1 MTMNQQSFDY
11 IKSNFPTAQ
20 HITDYNDDIEYWLNQ
35 TISNPAEPLFIQ
47 NLRKILVNQ
56 LKGNFGVWKDKNLPT
71 GKEILRPD
79 SADSYWVA
87 KRVEIIKTA
96 ISSSN
101 SAQVTNEQVIKYL
114 KKFDDNVP
122 SNVSLDDKAL
132 EGAWDKWFKAGAYGM
147 LPGGAQGC
155 FEVTATMKMFAY
167 AVSDRLK
174 DYTANSSP
182 TTPPGAPADVPE
194 PPPVAEPD
202 LSLERAAALEEFLSK
217 VYYHDTALTYNSNNF
232 YQVVRGRN
240 SLSFNDNLDDPMYMS
255 FKNVI
260 APTGEITQLNEK
272 YQKNLFE
279 KIEASGLYDLLAH
292 ADAIQSYGQARLLNV
307 NRVSMSGAAANVL
320 DGARDTAWLQ
330 QLGIV
335 LTRLSREPIV
345 LATIYQYF
353 PDLVNYFFTAL
364 AITGDYS
371 NAGAGGSAN
380 DKLNR
385 EAALLNDLMSSFG
398 QKNGVNIFRGAW
410 DKSAL
415 ITTGESIANA
425 IKTFPFRQN
434 IPPASPDIFHLR
446 LGASNFY
453 IPPLSINVSNA
464 FKASS
469 LGGGALR
476 QKNSPKY
483 NTGHK
488 HTTITMQLYFPNYE
502 EIWGISIEDASK
514 ISLKDNFTLDFSADG
529 DNEEKIDKF
538 LSSLRGLVA
547 AFKYAPF
554 LPIRNHY
561 INSVYGVTGVS
572 LHAMNISTL
581 PNYPFALVVELELYA
596 FNHKPYLP
604 MISDFNQ
611 AINWGKFRQYMGK
624 AAGALHNYINEEFLV
639 ATDLNPANGKTVVN
653 TDRSGTSNYNFLTD
667 GVAVSPANVASE
679 QLLGYKNE
687 EYTTNVV
694 SEWVNGSNISFYMP
708 AETQTKIFTPDV
720 SGFRS
725 QEENY
730 IAATDQ
736 SRGLW
741 NSMLSTFGIDVSSAG
756 YGLTLDGVLQTSV
769 GNIVDFTV
777 RQKILDSIDILTA
790 GRSSKDFQK
799 QAYAFLARSFVLQ
812 NPILNTDEKNFI
824 YDMDTNTNAY
834 TSTVYDYRYGTIT
847 HSGWSLYDWKL
858 LLKKTAEKTE
868 TYLDFLVNE
877 SIESDALNNGKQ
889 DDQGWKDNRKDYWK
903 KQYAAA
909 FSATVY
915 ERFFKSGPI
924 RDLLEAARERAGS
937 FHFREW
943 EVPMVRVD
951 LDPTK
956 AIVTGVSVSMSNNI
970 VPLQLQMQEEPTY
983 QHVGGGDTRINISMT
998 IIGESELIKL
1008 RKIFEHING
1017 LARLEHATGVLG
1029 FLGIKNIIT
1038 ALAGVKYVLPLNF
1051 NITTKENYPHVY
1063 DVQLRLIDF
1072 DIFQQKRESLS
1083 SEAQKNLIENFGTKK
1098 NPFLR
1103 IKQLWGATNA
1113 YPDFPLDVRDSSGG
1127 IVGCLDPDFYFRSF
1141 QMLDNDVVNNIKS
1154 NNGKLDRLN
1163 IEKID
1168 LGGKIVFGAGTG
1180 HGSMVY
1186 QNTAI
1191 IEKFKDYIKNN
1202 DIKGLKAYSSG
1213 TLGLDAAK
1221 TASYLEAALMG
1232 DTTDKFLLSYVDSL
1246 DEKEF
1251 NNSDLSGLN
1260 YNISSGKFQVG
1271 SVSSVDAQAK
1281 AKLTAALSGT
1291 NKDDL
1296 FNADNLVSFD
1306 PDDLDAHAVIHSFS
1320 AVSNGLDN
1328 KIPSMIQTAD
1338 GYQFG
1343 YIDKTNGRFYLTID
1357 DVAVKKDGSVSYIG
1371 YSDTQTPDN
1380 GTTKSLTGIPGAKA
1394 LSEYQYA
1401 FSSGDSSK
1409 PETMGDPGH
1418 SKAVSNHWEKM
1429 MLDTSYR
1436 DLSGRMVRAFP
1447 TYMLW
1452 LISEG
1457 NFAGTK
1463 LFDNF
1468 YGLQSVSEFSIV
1480 SSEDILGDTLILKIS
1495 NMYAKLSTK
1504 EITTLFSG
1512 PGETNAAAGTNVFS
1526 LAEGVENIIDQTL
1539 NNARNIL
1546 GHMES
1551 QYVVNIENIRLK
1563 PGVRIHLR
1571 GGYGSNPN
1579 SLHTLFNGVIT
1590 EVELGEEVT
1599 VTCQSDAIELSPVVN
1614 STDKKG
1620 DSGHIDGGLNTG
1632 LYLSEPRDLMVR
1644 LLSMGTSRTREAFAQ
1659 STRGM
1664 VFSEN
1669 KFGIKHFG
1677 TILYEPLNEIE
1688 LNRSSLLRNTISDA
1702 MLNVGQGSG
1711 IPGLSTVAQVAGIAA
1726 VGGAIGATG
1735 GLLGLPIGAIGGTVA
1750 GGAIGIETRTGVLG
1764 MMRTMWANFSSS
1776 RDLELFKRNIYPGNG
1791 TGVAQ
1796 FLGGDLGDGWAN
1808 AATLTPEDI
1817 PNTRLDY
1824 LNRLTDASWNDVLRK
1839 YNVGSAPASATL
1851 DTLTAGM
1858 GVKQSGGGTSAILGG
1873 LTLGIGAAL
1882 AYGTGGLALP
1892 VIGGT
1897 LAAGGGA
1904 SLLGSISGRGGVNI
1918 WKTFGLVSDLDDDM
1932 PGFDEVSFRAQTYMK
1947 SVWDLFQTCARLL
1960 PNYIV
1965 AVRPFEDRSTIFYG
1979 KPHWLYTSGVV
1990 PITTGFPSEKRAI
2003 ELGITTPRPINP
2015 DSQVMDIMNK
2025 IQQTSNSKAD
2035 YDAFR
2040 NARNPLTT
2048 LSTIVNDQLNAS
2060 NVYAPAGILKGKVI
2074 RLTDPNRLIYQDSKK
2089 KNVAKIPK
2097 NKGLVGVGFH
2107 LPIDPDGKKTEI
2119 DISEP
2124 HSEHF
2129 EIEQM
2134 PLRYA
2139 FPYFTDR
2146 LTSAPLKDYA
2156 FFASGDEAL
2165 GHGYSHTGLQKDTLY
2180 VNLLITEASL
2190 LKGTTPLTEKIQ
2202 DSSGDSDEEFSI
2214 TLTAPVFKASI
2225 DPIAVFGSDNF
2236 VFNIATAGSLSSNKA
2251 IIRMPLPLMKN
2262 EQTVSDGSW
2271 EYDYINESKITT
2283 SNKFSYRDWGS
2294 PSTALDEQFY
2304 IAMKWPY
2311 KITEDLNDEMF
2322 KKFKQEYFSGYEDKD
2337 FCGTVDDYKKR
2348 KVLVYSPVTKTAV
2361 VCKPAYF
2368 LWGKGETTNDEFTY
2382 GTTAIVSPDAA
2393 YFLGLMHL
2401 TETEK
2406 RNWLNDPQGGNK
2418 STDLS
2423 YKNNAPGG
2431 GAYITAATAAINAG
2445 LAPMPIPREC
2455 YFTFV
2460 DDSIPL
2466 GVVTTLQTPTTEF
2479 KTNYGGGTDS
2489 TTENDRIIGFGKFQN
2504 STTPGKMEVELASL
2518 TKYSDHMSPDALER
2532 SQAISGTALDAF
2544 NTQWLEF
2551 VPTGG
2556 ITLLDSS
2563 FYASAAAMGGN
2574 ILATSGSQDGYFD
2587 MVINAEKNGYN
2598 GLDRKA
2604 LWDILDTELA
2614 TTGKKESADGRARFA
2629 PVYDPSSKESVD
2641 ARAFFDEGF
2650 SNSTH
2655 VIAGNGRTLAQANDV
2670 WDQFRFGYHTYDAVK
2685 KIFFD
2690 AFGLDPENVDAMP
2703 KAIIDILR
2711 DPTKDIT
2718 IFKPFSSTNKT
2729 AEDEFAMLLGSDFI
2743 NTNNQGL
2750 KGPVP
2755 APTIIEGVKKTI
2767 TTDIHDVKAAI
2778 EYARK
2783 NLVDAPLDQGGLIKY
2798 FDVLAKSKY
2807 KKLGL
2812 FLQSQTNINI
2822 IFGSDISG
2830 GARKV
2835 DDIITENFS
2844 AKQVFLLIVGMFRQA
2859 MWQDPYARAWLVLK
2873 PNRKYSSDDMWDFS
2887 PVNKIFAAFIDPNQ
2901 NYSSDKKK
2909 FLKLLAENKGE
2920 GNSAGNV
2927 LGVLTH
2933 NTGEFWSNNI
2943 GPIFTAI
2950 SDGLSGLLSMFRM
2963 SMVQTG
2969 YGLSELDNFTKQAN
2983 ILNRAL
2989 NDSIY
2994 YSLGRAGSLL
3004 RATDNPFTREYGE
3017 PVVEIREPFQKMH
3030 YINSFSH
3037 ILTNQIQEST
3047 IDVATQITAVSDGKY
3062 PVTVALDKSIPSER
3076 QIEKTVET
3084 GIYFDNVAGDGLFG
3098 IAQPLFHP
3106 IEFARGAIKLSQG
3119 APDELMAKRVGLAH
3133 LKESLKDIY
3142 SGEIVVIGS
3151 PDIRP
3156 HDLVYLADV
3165 YERMYGIFEVEQVVH
3180 HFTSDLG
3187 FITSITPNAFVT
3199 VNDPARWFMSSW
3211 VHSYFSLQNMR
3222 NDTKMIINSVQ
3233 AGNTGILSGGNIS
3246 VDGIHQALSAQMLG
3260 GLQFT
3265 HGSSSL
3271 MSDIMAN
3278 FAAEGLSDAQSQ
3290 IDKQIKANNSA
3301 PSLTGIASAYL
3312 IAGGLGAAA
3321 TALLAP
3327 TGFGLAAGALGA
3339 GIGGDLMWKGWKW
3352 VRDNVLDQHG
3362 CYIGY
3367 LNKNGQP
3374 MDAGLAINQGMT
3386 VGRYATKRLLPGILG
3401 VKTRTKTPEGNAYIR
3416 YDDLLKNMGWQE
3428 KQIGDLIRYTSYE
3441 NALVNA
3447 EVLKYSGTGPDKTGL
3462 NQFFKV
3468 LCKLNRILNADEIEV
3483 IDLLDPSG
3491 TPFIVRLD
3499 GIIAS
3504 SLNVFK
3510 AYAEGKA
3517 QSAINTT
3524 AAGSRA
3530 AVFVEERLIGKPF
3543 VIRVSPNDQSSVSI
3557 YAEDQMSP
3565 GSSINTPKNYKKATT
3580 YNKKDDTLGTV
3591 FYKIL
3596 DQDLNSV
3603 IQKVRGLFLTTSGFS
3618 VIGSKSIEQI
3628 KAEFKNTLY
3637 PDSNLFIKFDTVFD
3651 SLSLIDTYNNSYFTL
3666 SGSNDP
3672 LANLTADYKFL
3683 FNILVNFRIIDIL
3696 NTKASEWPYV
3706 SWDEYYEDG
3715 SPATL
3720 NWELVVNNLAQVY
3733 TVDLLRERPSVISLD
3748 DQLPMPTLQQQ
3759 NPTSPL

>member
-1 MTMNQQSFDY
+1 MTMNKQSFDY
-11 IKSNFPTAQ
+11 IKSKFTSQTAIKDYIEELKQ
-20 HITDYNDDIEYWLNQ
+20 YVLAFSSSSVNPGTIVVLTDLCKDTGIYQGQY
-35 TISNPAEPLFIQ
+35 TTT
-47 NLRKILVNQ
+47 
-56 LKGNFGVWKDKNLPT
+56 WKDKDLPNAF
-71 GKEILRPD
+71 KMLQPD
-79 SADSYWVA
+79 
-87 KRVEIIKTA
+87 
-96 ISSSN
+96 N
-101 SAQVTNEQVIKYL
+101 SDDIW
-114 KKFDDNVP
+114 KKFRSEAVIAAAKKMGISTDVVSYLRNFDKSIPQSVSPDDA
-122 SNVSLDDKAL
+122 SLNN
-132 EGAWDKWFKAGAYGM
+132 AWDKWYTQLEDDNNNPKK
-147 LPGGAQGC
+147 AQGL
-155 FEVTATMKMFAY
+155 FEKNDSMFVFIQY
-167 AVSDRLK
+167 VQNRLSGI
-174 DYTANSSP
+174 DLTQDTSS
-182 TTPPGAPADVPE
+182 TPPVSE
-194 PPPVAEPD
+194 SPPIDEVNVDINIEKIV
-202 LSLERAAALEEFLSK
+202 ALETFLFNANKATYTVDSQSG
-217 VYYHDTALTYNSNNF
+217 ALYREILSRNNRPTDAF
-232 YQVVRGRN
+232 TP
-240 SLSFNDNLDDPMYMS
+240 NDIGTNPT
-255 FKNVI
+255 FKLFQNVI
-260 APTGEITQLNEK
+260 APNADVFNLGEK
-272 YQKNLFE
+272 YQKSLFE

-330 QLGIV
+330 QLAIV

-385 EAALLNDLMSSFG
+385 EAALMNDLMSSFG

-434 IPPASPDIFHLR
+434 IPPTSPDIFHLR

-561 INSVYGVTGVS
+561 INSVYGVTGVT

-596 FNHKPYLP
+596 FNHKPFLP

-611 AINWGKFRQYMGK
+611 AVNWGKFRQYMGK
-624 AAGALHNYINEEFLV
+624 AAGALHSYINEEFLV
-639 ATDLNPANGKTVVN
+639 ATDLEPTNGTTVVN

-667 GVAVSPANVASE
+667 GVAPSPTNVASE

-687 EYTTNVV
+687 VYTTNVV

-725 QEENY
+725 QQENY

-741 NSMLSTFGIDVSSAG
+741 SSMLSTFGIDVSNTG

-799 QAYAFLARSFVLQ
+799 QAYAFLIRSFVLQ
-812 NPILNTDEKNFI
+812 NPILNTDEKNFL
-824 YDMDTNTNAY
+824 YDMDTNNNAY
-834 TSTVYDYRYGTIT
+834 VSTVYNYRYGTIT
-847 HSGWSLYDWKL
+847 HNGWSLYDWKL

-877 SIESDALNNGKQ
+877 SVESDALNNGKQ

-903 KQYAAA
+903 KQYAAG

-915 ERFFKSGPI
+915 ERFFKNGPI

-951 LDPTK
+951 LDRTK

-983 QHVGGGDTRINISMT
+983 QHIGGGDTHINISMT

-1103 IKQLWGATNA
+1103 IKQLWGGTNS
-1113 YPDFPLDVRDSSGG
+1113 YPDFPLEIRDNSGG
-1127 IVGCLDPDFYFRSF
+1127 VVGCLDPDFYFRSF
-1141 QMLDNDVVNNIKS
+1141 QMLDNDVVNNIKTNTDKLS
-1154 NNGKLDRLN
+1154 RLDIKEIDVDGKVA
-1163 IEKID
+1163 I
-1168 LGGKIVFGAGTG
+1168 GYSGAGKT
-1180 HGSMVY
+1180 Y
-1186 QNTAI
+1186 ENTAI
-1191 IEKFKDYIKNN
+1191 LEKFKDYIKNN

-1213 TLGLDAAK
+1213 TLGFNASK

-1232 DTTDKFLLSYVDSL
+1232 DNTDKFLLSYVDSL
-1246 DEKEF
+1246 DDSEF
-1251 NNSDLSGLN
+1251 YKADMSGMS
-1260 YNISSGKFQVG
+1260 YNISSGKYQVG
-1271 SVSSVDAQAK
+1271 SISSGDAQAK

-1296 FNADNLVSFD
+1296 FNADNSISFD

-1320 AVSNGLDN
+1320 AVSNGLDD

-1343 YIDKTNGRFYLTID
+1343 YIDKKNGRFYLTID
-1357 DVAVKKDGSVSYIG
+1357 DVTVKKDGSVNYIG
-1371 YSDTQTPDN
+1371 YNDTQTPDN

-1409 PETMGDPGH
+1409 PETMSDPGH

-1436 DLSGRMVRAFP
+1436 DLSGRMIRAFP

-1512 PGETNAAAGTNVFS
+1512 PGETNAAAGTNAFS
-1526 LAEGVENIIDQTL
+1526 LAEGMENVIDQVL

-1735 GLLGLPIGAIGGTVA
+1735 GLLGLPIGAIGGTI
-1750 GGAIGIETRTGVLG
+1750 GGAAIGIETRTGVLG

-1808 AATLTPEDI
+1808 AASLTPEDI

-1839 YNVGSAPASATL
+1839 YNAGSAPASATI

-1858 GVKQSGGGTSAILGG
+1858 KVKQAGSGTAALLGG
-1873 LTLGIGAAL
+1873 LTFGVGAAL
-1882 AYGTGGLALP
+1882 AIGTGGIALP

-1897 LAAGGGA
+1897 IAAGGGA

-1965 AVRPFEDRSTIFYG
+1965 AVRPFEDRSTVFYG

-2003 ELGITTPRPINP
+2003 ELGIATPRPINP

-2025 IQQTSNSKAD
+2025 IQQDSNSKAD
-2035 YDAFR
+2035 YNAFR
-2040 NARNPLTT
+2040 NASNPLTT
-2048 LSTIVNDQLNAS
+2048 LSSIVNDQLNAS
-2060 NVYAPAGILKGKVI
+2060 NVYAPAGILKGKII

-2089 KNVAKIPK
+2089 KAIAKIPK

-2156 FFASGDEAL
+2156 FFASGDQAL
-2165 GHGYSHTGLQKDTLY
+2165 GHDYKHTGLQKDTLY

-2190 LKGTTPLTEKIQ
+2190 LKGTTSLTEKIQ
-2202 DSSGDSDEEFSI
+2202 DSSGDSDDEFSI
-2214 TLTAPVFKASI
+2214 TLTAPIFKASA
-2225 DPIAVFGSDNF
+2225 DPITVFGSDNF
-2236 VFNIATAGSLSSNKA
+2236 VFSIETTGAVSSRA
-2251 IIRMPLPLMKN
+2251 SIVRMPLPLMKN

-2271 EYDYINESKITT
+2271 EYDYINKGKMTLA
-2283 SNKFSYRDWGS
+2283 NKFSYRDWGS

-2368 LWGKGETTNDEFTY
+2368 LWGKGETTNNEFTY

-2406 RNWLNDPQGGNK
+2406 KYWLNDPQGGNP
-2418 STDLS
+2418 SNDQA
-2423 YKNNAPGG
+2423 YKLYAPGG
-2431 GAYITAATAAINAG
+2431 ASYTTAATAAINSG
-2445 LAPMPIPREC
+2445 LAPMPMVREC

-2479 KTNYGGGTDS
+2479 KTNYDGKTDH
-2489 TTENDRIIGFGKFQN
+2489 ENDKIIGFGRFQN
-2504 STTPGKMEVELASL
+2504 SDQS
-2518 TKYSDHMSPDALER
+2518 R
-2532 SQAISGTALDAF
+2532 
-2544 NTQWLEF
+2544 
-2551 VPTGG
+2551 
-2556 ITLLDSS
+2556 
-2563 FYASAAAMGGN
+2563 
-2574 ILATSGSQDGYFD
+2574 
-2587 MVINAEKNGYN
+2587 KNGSRVS
-2598 GLDRKA
+2598 GC
-2604 LWDILDTELA
+2604 T
-2614 TTGKKESADGRARFA
+2614 
-2629 PVYDPSSKESVD
+2629 V
-2641 ARAFFDEGF
+2641 
-2650 SNSTH
+2650 
-2655 VIAGNGRTLAQANDV
+2655 
-2670 WDQFRFGYHTYDAVK
+2670 FGPYVCRCT
-2685 KIFFD
+2685 
-2690 AFGLDPENVDAMP
+2690 
-2703 KAIIDILR
+2703 R
-2711 DPTKDIT
+2711 
-2718 IFKPFSSTNKT
+2718 
-2729 AEDEFAMLLGSDFI
+2729 
-2743 NTNNQGL
+2743 
-2750 KGPVP
+2750 KGPCSWS
-2755 APTIIEGVKKTI
+2755 
-2767 TTDIHDVKAAI
+2767 
-2778 EYARK
+2778 
-2783 NLVDAPLDQGGLIKY
+2783 LWCIK
-2798 FDVLAKSKY
+2798 
-2807 KKLGL
+2807 
-2812 FLQSQTNINI
+2812 
-2822 IFGSDISG
+2822 
-2830 GARKV
+2830 
-2835 DDIITENFS
+2835 
-2844 AKQVFLLIVGMFRQA
+2844 
-2859 MWQDPYARAWLVLK
+2859 
-2873 PNRKYSSDDMWDFS
+2873 
-2887 PVNKIFAAFIDPNQ
+2887 
-2901 NYSSDKKK
+2901 
-2909 FLKLLAENKGE
+2909 
-2920 GNSAGNV
+2920 
-2927 LGVLTH
+2927 
-2933 NTGEFWSNNI
+2933 
-2943 GPIFTAI
+2943 
-2950 SDGLSGLLSMFRM
+2950 
-2963 SMVQTG
+2963 
-2969 YGLSELDNFTKQAN
+2969 
-2983 ILNRAL
+2983 
-2989 NDSIY
+2989 
-2994 YSLGRAGSLL
+2994 
-3004 RATDNPFTREYGE
+3004 
-3017 PVVEIREPFQKMH
+3017 
-3030 YINSFSH
+3030 
-3037 ILTNQIQEST
+3037 
-3047 IDVATQITAVSDGKY
+3047 
-3062 PVTVALDKSIPSER
+3062 
-3076 QIEKTVET
+3076 
-3084 GIYFDNVAGDGLFG
+3084 
-3098 IAQPLFHP
+3098 
-3106 IEFARGAIKLSQG
+3106 
-3119 APDELMAKRVGLAH
+3119 
-3133 LKESLKDIY
+3133 
-3142 SGEIVVIGS
+3142 
-3151 PDIRP
+3151 
-3156 HDLVYLADV
+3156 
-3165 YERMYGIFEVEQVVH
+3165 
-3180 HFTSDLG
+3180 
-3187 FITSITPNAFVT
+3187 
-3199 VNDPARWFMSSW
+3199 
-3211 VHSYFSLQNMR
+3211 
-3222 NDTKMIINSVQ
+3222 
-3233 AGNTGILSGGNIS
+3233 
-3246 VDGIHQALSAQMLG
+3246 
-3260 GLQFT
+3260 
-3265 HGSSSL
+3265 
-3271 MSDIMAN
+3271 
-3278 FAAEGLSDAQSQ
+3278 
-3290 IDKQIKANNSA
+3290 
-3301 PSLTGIASAYL
+3301 
-3312 IAGGLGAAA
+3312 
-3321 TALLAP
+3321 
-3327 TGFGLAAGALGA
+3327 
-3339 GIGGDLMWKGWKW
+3339 
-3352 VRDNVLDQHG
+3352 
-3362 CYIGY
+3362 
-3367 LNKNGQP
+3367 
-3374 MDAGLAINQGMT
+3374 
-3386 VGRYATKRLLPGILG
+3386 
-3401 VKTRTKTPEGNAYIR
+3401 
-3416 YDDLLKNMGWQE
+3416 
-3428 KQIGDLIRYTSYE
+3428 
-3441 NALVNA
+3441 
-3447 EVLKYSGTGPDKTGL
+3447 
-3462 NQFFKV
+3462 
-3468 LCKLNRILNADEIEV
+3468 
-3483 IDLLDPSG
+3483 
-3491 TPFIVRLD
+3491 
-3499 GIIAS
+3499 
-3504 SLNVFK
+3504 
-3510 AYAEGKA
+3510 
-3517 QSAINTT
+3517 
-3524 AAGSRA
+3524 
-3530 AVFVEERLIGKPF
+3530 
-3543 VIRVSPNDQSSVSI
+3543 
-3557 YAEDQMSP
+3557 
-3565 GSSINTPKNYKKATT
+3565 
-3580 YNKKDDTLGTV
+3580 
-3591 FYKIL
+3591 
-3596 DQDLNSV
+3596 
-3603 IQKVRGLFLTTSGFS
+3603 
-3618 VIGSKSIEQI
+3618 
-3628 KAEFKNTLY
+3628 
-3637 PDSNLFIKFDTVFD
+3637 
-3651 SLSLIDTYNNSYFTL
+3651 
-3666 SGSNDP
+3666 
-3672 LANLTADYKFL
+3672 
-3683 FNILVNFRIIDIL
+3683 
-3696 NTKASEWPYV
+3696 
-3706 SWDEYYEDG
+3706 
-3715 SPATL
+3715 
-3720 NWELVVNNLAQVY
+3720 
-3733 TVDLLRERPSVISLD
+3733 
-3748 DQLPMPTLQQQ
+3748 
-3759 NPTSPL
+3759 